1 MSAER
6 HIIIVGAGI
15 AGLCAARTLVVR
27 GVRVEILEASD
38 RIGGRVAS
46 DAIDGFTVDR
56 GFQIFLSA
64 YPEAPRFLDLR
75 ALDLKAFPPERWF
88 GTARVPRQSLIRCA
102 NQWPRSVAFCAVH
115 YPSPTR

>member
-6 HIIIVGAGI
+6 HIIVVGAGI

-46 DAIDGFTVDR
+46 DAIDGFTVD
-56 GFQIFLSA
+56 Q
-64 YPEAPRFLDLR
+64 EAIID
-75 ALDLKAFPPERWF
+75 A
-88 GTARVPRQSLIRCA
+88 TINSHLIG
-102 NQWPRSVAFCAVH
+102 
-115 YPSPTR
+115 